1 MGSAGFIIAGI
12 VVLALVAAGVGFYL
26 YQRKG
31 NGDTARLF
39 APRSRRLAYVERTA
53 LEGGRKLL
61 LVRRDDVEHLILI
74 GGPIDLVVE
83 SGIRLPAVAGA
94 LKEDSAAPVVFAPS
108 VWPLADSLPDVEP
121 AVAEPQLPVFPKAK
135 EGEKEECP
143 HPPTG
148 SQGGRIETQGAD

>member
-39 APRSRRLAYVERTA
+39 SQRSRRLAYVERTA

-74 GGPIDLVVE
+74 GGPIDLIVE
-83 SGIRLPAVAGA
+83 LGIRPQAVTSSLVKEASSAPAA
-94 LKEDSAAPVVFAPS
+94 FAPS
-108 VWPLADSLPDVEP
+108 VWPLADALPDVEP
-121 AVAEPQLPVFPKAK
+121 AVALEPQLPVFPKARDGDK
-135 EGEKEECP
+135 ALVLTPVSEAKAAE
-143 HPPTG
+143 
-148 SQGGRIETQGAD
+148 

>member
-83 SGIRLPAVAGA
+83 FGHTPASGCQFFR
-94 LKEDSAAPVVFAPS
+94 E
-108 VWPLADSLPDVEP
+108 
-121 AVAEPQLPVFPKAK
+121 
-135 EGEKEECP
+135 
-143 HPPTG
+143 G
-148 SQGGRIETQGAD
+148 SQFGASGVCAFGVAARRFLA

>member
-12 VVLALVAAGVGFYL
+12 VVLALVAAGGFYL
-26 YQRKG
+26 NQRNG

-83 SGIRLPAVAGA
+83 SGIRPPAVAGSFV
-94 LKEDSAAPVVFAPS
+94 KEVSLAPVAFAPS

-121 AVAEPQLPVFPKAK
+121 AVAPEPQLSVFPKAK
-135 EGEKEECP
+135 EGEKAHVLTSVPEAKAAE
-143 HPPTG
+143 
-148 SQGGRIETQGAD
+148 

>member
-1 MGSAGFIIAGI
+1 MGSAGFFIAGI
-12 VVLALVAAGVGFYL
+12 VILALVAAGVGFYL

-31 NGDTARLF
+31 NGDKARLF
-39 APRSRRLAYVERTA
+39 AHRTRRLAYIERTA

-83 SGIRLPAVAGA
+83 SGIRPEAVASPSV
-94 LKEDSAAPVVFAPS
+94 KEAGFAPVAFAPS

-121 AVAEPQLPVFPKAK
+121 AVPPEPHLPTFRKAK
-135 EGEKEECP
+135 EAEKAPVFGPMPKVKAAE
-143 HPPTG
+143 
-148 SQGGRIETQGAD
+148 

>member
-1 MGSAGFIIAGI
+1 MSFIIAGI
-12 VVLALVAAGVGFYL
+12 GILALVAAGVGFHL

-39 APRSRRLAYVERTA
+39 APRARRLAYVERTA

-83 SGIRLPAVAGA
+83 SGIRPPEVARSFV
-94 LKEDSAAPVVFAPS
+94 KEVSSAPVAFEPS
-108 VWPLADSLPDVEP
+108 MWPLADPLPDMELAVE
-121 AVAEPQLPVFPKAK
+121 AEPQLSVFPKAK
-135 EGEKEECP
+135 EGEKVHVLTPVPEVKAAE
-143 HPPTG
+143 
-148 SQGGRIETQGAD
+148 

>member
-12 VVLALVAAGVGFYL
+12 VFLALAAGVGFYL

-31 NGDTARLF
+31 NGDTAGLF

-83 SGIRLPAVAGA
+83 SGIRAPAVASSFV
-94 LKEDSAAPVVFAPS
+94 KEVSSAPVAFVPS
-108 VWPLADSLPDVEP
+108 AWPLADSLPDVDQ
-121 AVAEPQLPVFPKAK
+121 AVASEPRLPVFPKAK
-135 EGEKEECP
+135 EGEKAHVLTPVPEAKAAE
-143 HPPTG
+143 
-148 SQGGRIETQGAD
+148 

>member
-12 VVLALVAAGVGFYL
+12 VILALVAAGVGFYL
-26 YQRKG
+26 YQRQG

-74 GGPIDLVVE
+74 GGPIDLIVE
-83 SGIRLPAVAGA
+83 SGIRPPAVVNSFV
-94 LKEDSAAPVVFAPS
+94 KESSSAPVVFAPS

-121 AVAEPQLPVFPKAK
+121 AVASEPQFPVFPMAK
-135 EGEKEECP
+135 EGERAHVLTPVPEAKAAE
-143 HPPTG
+143 
-148 SQGGRIETQGAD
+148 

>member
-26 YQRKG
+26 YQRNG

-61 LVRRDDVEHLILI
+61 LVRRDNVEHLILI

-83 SGIRLPAVAGA
+83 LGIPSQVVAGSFV
-94 LKEDSAAPVVFAPS
+94 KEVSSAPVAFAPS
-108 VWPLADSLPDVEP
+108 VWPLSDSLPDVEP
-121 AVAEPQLPVFPKAK
+121 AVVPEPQLHVFPKAK
-135 EGEKEECP
+135 EEEKTTVLNPVPEAKAAE
-143 HPPTG
+143 
-148 SQGGRIETQGAD
+148 

>member
-83 SGIRLPAVAGA
+83 SGIRPPAAAGF
-94 LKEDSAAPVVFAPS
+94 LKEGSAAPVAFAPS
-108 VWPLADSLPDVEP
+108 VWPLTDSLPDIEP
-121 AVAEPQLPVFPKAK
+121 AVAPEPQLPVFPKAK
-135 EGEKEECP
+135 EGEKAHVLTPVPEVRAAE
-143 HPPTG
+143 
-148 SQGGRIETQGAD
+148 

>member
-1 MGSAGFIIAGI
+1 MGSAGFVIAGI
-12 VVLALVAAGVGFYL
+12 VILALVAAGVGFYL

-74 GGPIDLVVE
+74 GGPIDLIVE
-83 SGIRLPAVAGA
+83 SGIRPPAVANSFV
-94 LKEDSAAPVVFAPS
+94 KENSSAPVVFAPS
-108 VWPLADSLPDVEP
+108 VWPLADSLPDMEP
-121 AVAEPQLPVFPKAK
+121 AVASEPQLPVFPMAK
-135 EGEKEECP
+135 EGEKAHILSPVPEAKAAE
-143 HPPTG
+143 
-148 SQGGRIETQGAD
+148 

>member
-1 MGSAGFIIAGI
+1 MGSAGFIIAGF

-39 APRSRRLAYVERTA
+39 SPRSRRLAYVERTA

-83 SGIRLPAVAGA
+83 SGIRPQAIASFPVKEASSAPA
-94 LKEDSAAPVVFAPS
+94 PFAPS
-108 VWPLADSLPDVEP
+108 VWPLADAVSVEP
-121 AVAEPQLPVFPKAK
+121 AVASEPQLPVFPKVK
-135 EGEKEECP
+135 EGDKAPVLTPVPEAEAAE
-143 HPPTG
+143 
-148 SQGGRIETQGAD
+148 

>member
-12 VVLALVAAGVGFYL
+12 VILALAAAGVGFFQ

-31 NGDTARLF
+31 NGDTSRLF

-83 SGIRLPAVAGA
+83 LGIRPPAFASSFV
-94 LKEDSAAPVVFAPS
+94 KEANSAPAAFAPS

-121 AVAEPQLPVFPKAK
+121 AVASEPHLPVFPKAK
-135 EGEKEECP
+135 DGEKAPVFSHLPEAKAAE
-143 HPPTG
+143 
-148 SQGGRIETQGAD
+148 

>member
-1 MGSAGFIIAGI
+1 MGSAGFIAGI

-39 APRSRRLAYVERTA
+39 APRTRRLAYVERTA

-83 SGIRLPAVAGA
+83 SGIRAEAAASPFV
-94 LKEDSAAPVVFAPS
+94 KECSAPEAFAPS
-108 VWPLADSLPDVEP
+108 VWPLADSFPDMEPVVTPEPHLPH
-121 AVAEPQLPVFPKAK
+121 FPKAK
-135 EGEKEECP
+135 EAEKAPVLAPMPEIKAAE
-143 HPPTG
+143 
-148 SQGGRIETQGAD
+148 

>member
-39 APRSRRLAYVERTA
+39 APRSRRLAYVERVA

-83 SGIRLPAVAGA
+83 SGIHPQAVASSFV
-94 LKEDSAAPVVFAPS
+94 KDVSSASVAFAPS
-108 VWPLADSLPDVEP
+108 VWPLADPLPDVEP
-121 AVAEPQLPVFPKAK
+121 AVAPEPQLPVFSKATVGVNTPVLVSITEAK
-135 EGEKEECP
+135 AAE
-143 HPPTG
+143 
-148 SQGGRIETQGAD
+148 

>member
-1 MGSAGFIIAGI
+1 MGSAGFFIAGI
-12 VVLALVAAGVGFYL
+12 VILALVAAGVGFYL

-39 APRSRRLAYVERTA
+39 APRARRLAYVERTA

-83 SGIRLPAVAGA
+83 TGIRPEAVAA
-94 LKEDSAAPVVFAPS
+94 PFVKESSPPFAPS
-108 VWPLADSLPDVEP
+108 VWPLADSLPDMEP
-121 AVAEPQLPVFPKAK
+121 VVAREPHLPIFPKAK
-135 EGEKEECP
+135 EEEKAPFLIPVPEAKAAE
-143 HPPTG
+143 
-148 SQGGRIETQGAD
+148 

>member
-1 MGSAGFIIAGI
+1 MSSAGFIIAGL

-31 NGDTARLF
+31 SGDTARLF

-83 SGIRLPAVAGA
+83 SGIRPPAVASSFV
-94 LKEDSAAPVVFAPS
+94 KDVSSAPVVFAPS

-121 AVAEPQLPVFPKAK
+121 AVAPEPQLSVFPKAK
-135 EGEKEECP
+135 EGEKAHVITPVPDANAAE
-143 HPPTG
+143 
-148 SQGGRIETQGAD
+148 

>member
-1 MGSAGFIIAGI
+1 MSFIFAGI
-12 VVLALVAAGVGFYL
+12 VVLALVAAGVGFHL

-83 SGIRLPAVAGA
+83 SGIRPPAVASSFV
-94 LKEDSAAPVVFAPS
+94 KEVSSAPVAFAPS
-108 VWPLADSLPDVEP
+108 VWPLGNSLPDEEP
-121 AVAEPQLPVFPKAK
+121 AVAKEQQLPFFPKAK
-135 EGEKEECP
+135 EGEKTPVLTPVPEAKAAE
-143 HPPTG
+143 
-148 SQGGRIETQGAD
+148 

>member
-1 MGSAGFIIAGI
+1 MSFAGIAGI

-31 NGDTARLF
+31 SGDTAGLF
-39 APRSRRLAYVERTA
+39 SPRSRRLAYVERTA

-83 SGIRLPAVAGA
+83 SGICPPAVASSFV
-94 LKEDSAAPVVFAPS
+94 KEVSSTPVGYEPS
-108 VWPLADSLPDVEP
+108 VWPLAETLPDVEP
-121 AVAEPQLPVFPKAK
+121 AVAPMPQLSIFSKAK
-135 EGEKEECP
+135 EGEKARVF
-143 HPPTG
+143 PPLP
-148 SQGGRIETQGAD
+148 EVKAAE

>member
-39 APRSRRLAYVERTA
+39 APRTRRLAYVERTA
-53 LEGGRKLL
+53 LDGGRKLL

-83 SGIRLPAVAGA
+83 SGIRSEAAASPSMKEAG
-94 LKEDSAAPVVFAPS
+94 SAPVAFAPS

-121 AVAEPQLPVFPKAK
+121 VVAREVHLPVFPKAK
-135 EGEKEECP
+135 EAEKAPVFAPMPEIKAAE
-143 HPPTG
+143 
-148 SQGGRIETQGAD
+148 

>member
-1 MGSAGFIIAGI
+1 MGSAGFFIAGI
-12 VVLALVAAGVGFYL
+12 VILALVAAGVGFYL

-39 APRSRRLAYVERTA
+39 APRSRRLAFVERTA

-83 SGIRLPAVAGA
+83 FGIRPEAVVSSFVKDVSSGPT
-94 LKEDSAAPVVFAPS
+94 PVAPS
-108 VWPLADSLPDVEP
+108 VWPLGDAPSEVDLMVATEPHLP
-121 AVAEPQLPVFPKAK
+121 LFPKAVV
-135 EGEKEECP
+135 EEKTPVLVTVPEAKAAE
-143 HPPTG
+143 
-148 SQGGRIETQGAD
+148 

>member
-1 MGSAGFIIAGI
+1 MGSAGFFIAGI
-12 VVLALVAAGVGFYL
+12 VILALVAAGVGFYL

-39 APRSRRLAYVERTA
+39 APRPRRLAYVERTA

-83 SGIRLPAVAGA
+83 SGIRSEGFASPSA
-94 LKEDSAAPVVFAPS
+94 KEARAAPAAFAPS

-121 AVAEPQLPVFPKAK
+121 AVAPEPHLPIFPKAK
-135 EGEKEECP
+135 EAEKAPIFGPMPEVKAA
-143 HPPTG
+143 G
-148 SQGGRIETQGAD
+148 

>member
-1 MGSAGFIIAGI
+1 MSCADACGRISCPKAWALHRRPARLTALDIDKRGI
-12 VVLALVAAGVGFYL
+12 EWALQASSLPEFVLALVAAGVSFYL

-39 APRSRRLAYVERTA
+39 APRTRRLAYIERTA

-83 SGIRLPAVAGA
+83 SGIRSEAVA
-94 LKEDSAAPVVFAPS
+94 SPS
-108 VWPLADSLPDVEP
+108 
-121 AVAEPQLPVFPKAK
+121 
-135 EGEKEECP
+135 
-143 HPPTG
+143 
-148 SQGGRIETQGAD
+148 RRN

>member
-1 MGSAGFIIAGI
+1 MGSAGFFIAGI
-12 VVLALVAAGVGFYL
+12 VILVLVAAGVGFYL

-39 APRSRRLAYVERTA
+39 APRTRRLAYVERTV

-83 SGIRLPAVAGA
+83 PGIRSEAVASHSM
-94 LKEDSAAPVVFAPS
+94 KEAGLAPVAFAPS
-108 VWPLADSLPDVEP
+108 VWPLANSLPNVEP
-121 AVAEPQLPVFPKAK
+121 VAAPEPHLPIFPKAK
-135 EGEKEECP
+135 EAEKAPVFGPMPEVKAAE
-143 HPPTG
+143 
-148 SQGGRIETQGAD
+148 

>member
-1 MGSAGFIIAGI
+1 MSSAGFFIAGI

-31 NGDTARLF
+31 TGDTTRLF
-39 APRSRRLAYVERTA
+39 APRTRRLAYIERTA

-83 SGIRLPAVAGA
+83 SGIRSEAVAA
-94 LKEDSAAPVVFAPS
+94 
-108 VWPLADSLPDVEP
+108 PLAKDLHPVPALSEPSAWPFVHPAPDVEEV
-121 AVAEPQLPVFPKAK
+121 VASEPRLSLFPKAK
-135 EGEKEECP
+135 EGEKASAFAPAPQVKAAE
-143 HPPTG
+143 
-148 SQGGRIETQGAD
+148 

>member
-1 MGSAGFIIAGI
+1 MGSAGFFIAGMVI
-12 VVLALVAAGVGFYL
+12 LALVAAGIGFHL

-39 APRSRRLAYVERTA
+39 APRSRRLAFIERTA

-83 SGIRLPAVAGA
+83 SGIRSEAAAGLFAKESGPAPKPVASSWPLHDSASEAEPIVAKEPRLPLFPKEKETHGLNPLAGA
-94 LKEDSAAPVVFAPS
+94 RAA
-108 VWPLADSLPDVEP
+108 D
-121 AVAEPQLPVFPKAK
+121 
-135 EGEKEECP
+135 
-143 HPPTG
+143 
-148 SQGGRIETQGAD
+148 

>member
-83 SGIRLPAVAGA
+83 LGIRPPAVASSFV
-94 LKEDSAAPVVFAPS
+94 KEASSAPVAFAPS
-108 VWPLADSLPDVEP
+108 VRPLADSLPDVEP
-121 AVAEPQLPVFPKAK
+121 AVAPEPLLPVFPKAK
-135 EGEKEECP
+135 EGEKAHVLTSVPEAKAAE
-143 HPPTG
+143 
-148 SQGGRIETQGAD
+148 